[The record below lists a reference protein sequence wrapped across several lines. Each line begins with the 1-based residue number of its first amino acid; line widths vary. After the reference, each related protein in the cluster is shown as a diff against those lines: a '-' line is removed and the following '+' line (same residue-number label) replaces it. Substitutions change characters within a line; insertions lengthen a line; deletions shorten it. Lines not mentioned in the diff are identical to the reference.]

1 MRADSV
7 CPDHAESRLVLNS
20 VKRELMSALEYSGV
34 QTDTLTASTSAMR
47 AESLA
52 RPAQWYAVYTK
63 SRHEKVVHRCL
74 QSKGIDSFL
83 PLCQVLS
90 RWKDRRVW
98 VEKPLFPGY
107 LFVDLPRENLGPV
120 KAARGVVHVLG
131 NDEGPI
137 QVPEEQVEAVRRMVE
152 RHVPLDP
159 WPYMEQGKRVRVMS
173 GPLIG
178 MEGFIVER
186 KKKCRLV
193 VSVDL
198 LGRSVATE
206 IEAQSVELI

>member
-1 MRADSV
+1 MQADT
-7 CPDHAESRLVLNS
+7 ET
-20 VKRELMSALEYSGV
+20 ALASNV
-34 QTDTLTASTSAMR
+34 Q
-47 AESLA
+47 LA
-52 RPAQWYAVYTK
+52 LFSRPAEWYAVYTK
-63 SRHEKVVHRCL
+63 SRHEKAVHRSL
-74 QSKGIDSFL
+74 QGKGIDSFL

-107 LFVDLPRENLGPV
+107 LFVDLLREDLGLV
-120 KAARGVVHVLG
+120 RTTRGVVQVVDNG
-131 NDEGPI
+131 DGPSR
-137 QVPEEQVEAVRRMVE
+137 VPEEQVEAVRRLVE
-152 RHVPLDP
+152 KRVPMDP
-159 WPYMEQGKRVRVMS
+159 WPYLQRGKRVRVMC

-206 IEAQSVELI
+206 IEAQSVEAI